1 MLRKLI
7 LSILISIFVNGSALK
22 IDDKISSFSLPN
34 QFDKIHTINSG
45 VSTIIVTF
53 QKDTLELI
61 NDFLSSKSEHF
72 LEDKH
77 AVFISNITSSP
88 TIITRMI
95 TIPHLRDYKYTILL
109 IYDDNSIK
117 FLKKENKATIYS
129 IFNGQVNDIKYI
141 SSKDELEKF
150 FH

>member
-1 MLRKLI
+1 MIKKLI
-7 LSILISIFVNGSALK
+7 LSILFPAIMFCSSLK
-22 IDDKISSFSLPN
+22 INDKISNFSLTD

-53 QKDTLELI
+53 QKDTLEMI
-61 NDFLSSKSEHF
+61 NDFLSSKSENF

-88 TIITRMI
+88 TIITRMF

-109 IYDDNSIK
+109 VYDENSMR
-117 FLKKENKATIYS
+117 FLKEENKATIYS
-129 IFNGQVNDIKYI
+129 ILDGQVNNIQYI
-141 SSKDELEKF
+141 SSKDELEKLLK
-150 FH
+150 

>member
-1 MLRKLI
+1 MIKKLI
-7 LSILISIFVNGSALK
+7 LSIIFPAIIFASSLK
-22 IDDKISSFSLPN
+22 INDKISNFSLTD

-53 QKDTLELI
+53 QKDTLEMI
-61 NDFLSSKSEHF
+61 NDFLSSKNESF

-88 TIITRMI
+88 NILTRMF

-109 IYDDNSIK
+109 IYDENSMR
-117 FLKKENKATIYS
+117 FLKEENKATIYS
-129 IFNGQVNDIKYI
+129 ILNGQVNNIQYI
-141 SSKDELEKF
+141 SSKDELEKLLK
-150 FH
+150 

>member
-1 MLRKLI
+1 MIKKLI
-7 LSILISIFVNGSALK
+7 LSLLFPAIILASNLK
-22 IDDKISSFSLPN
+22 INDKISNFSLTD

-53 QKDTLELI
+53 QKDTLEMI

-88 TIITRMI
+88 TIITRMF

-109 IYDDNSIK
+109 IYDENSMK
-117 FLKKENKATIYS
+117 FLKEENKTTIYS
-129 IFNGQVNDIKYI
+129 IMNGQVNNIQYI
-141 SSKDELEKF
+141 SSKDELEKI

>member
-1 MLRKLI
+1 MIKKLI
-7 LSILISIFVNGSALK
+7 LSLLFPAIIFANNLK
-22 IDDKISSFSLPN
+22 INDKISNFSLID

-53 QKDTLELI
+53 QKDTLEMI

-72 LEDKH
+72 LENKH

-88 TIITRMI
+88 TIITRMF

-109 IYDDNSIK
+109 IYNENSMK
-117 FLKKENKATIYS
+117 FLKEENKATIYS
-129 IFNGQVNDIKYI
+129 VFNGQVNDIQYI
-141 SSKDELEKF
+141 SSKDELEKI

>member
-1 MLRKLI
+1 MIKKLI
-7 LSILISIFVNGSALK
+7 LSILFPAIVIASNLK
-22 IDDKISSFSLPN
+22 INDKIGNFSLTD

-53 QKDTLELI
+53 QRDTLELI
-61 NDFLSSKSEHF
+61 NDFLSAKNENF

-77 AVFISNITSSP
+77 AVFINNITSSP
-88 TIITRMI
+88 NIIRKMF

-109 IYDDNSIK
+109 VYDQNSIK
-117 FLKKENKATIYS
+117 FLKEENKVTIYS
-129 IFNGQVNDIKYI
+129 IFNGQVSNIQYL

-150 FH
+150 FN

>member
-1 MLRKLI
+1 MIKQLI
-7 LSILISIFVNGSALK
+7 LSLLFPIILLASNLK
-22 IDDKISSFSLPN
+22 MNDKISNFSLTD

-45 VSTIIVTF
+45 ISTIIVTF
-53 QKDTLELI
+53 QKDTLEMI

-141 SSKDELEKF
+141 SSKNELEKF

>member
-1 MLRKLI
+1 MIKQLI
-7 LSILISIFVNGSALK
+7 LSLLFPAIMLASNLK
-22 IDDKISSFSLPN
+22 MNDKISNFSLTD

-61 NDFLSSKSEHF
+61 NDFLSAKSENF
-72 LEDKH
+72 LENNH

-88 TIITRMI
+88 NIITRMF

-109 IYDDNSIK
+109 VYDQNSMK
-117 FLKKENKATIYS
+117 FLKEDNKVTIYS
-129 IFNGQVNDIKYI
+129 IFNGQVNDIQYI

>member
-1 MLRKLI
+1 MIKKLI
-7 LSILISIFVNGSALK
+7 LSILFPAIVIASNLK
-22 IDDKISSFSLPN
+22 INDKISNFSLTD

-53 QKDTLELI
+53 QRDTLELI
-61 NDFLSSKSEHF
+61 NDFLSAKNENF

-77 AVFISNITSSP
+77 AVFINNITSSP
-88 TIITRMI
+88 TIIRKMF

-109 IYDDNSIK
+109 VYDQNSIK
-117 FLKKENKATIYS
+117 FLKEENKVTIYS
-129 IFNGQVNDIKYI
+129 IFNGQVSNIQYL

-150 FH
+150 FN